1 MSNPEQ
7 SFREVAAFE
16 KTLALEI
23 DLDENYEGEA
33 EWVRIVFSFTT
44 DLGSTGFVFDEEESD
59 FSPDAITG
67 SEKNRVASMVR
78 SFLIANGYQV
88 EPVLEDTEQNE
99 YPEGHDPYDPEF
111 DLERITS

>member
-23 DLDENYEGEA
+23 DLDQNYDGEA
-33 EWVRIVFSFTT
+33 NWVRVVFEFST
-44 DLGSTGFVFDEEESD
+44 DLGSTGFVFDEEASD
-59 FSPDAITG
+59 YQPNAITG

-88 EPVLEDTEQNE
+88 EPVLDDTEENE
-99 YPEGHDPYDPEF
+99 YPDEHDPYNPDLE
-111 DLERITS
+111 LERITG